1 MNIRAVEGIGASAI
15 AKSSEL
21 FGPDE
26 FLRLLIAELKMQ
38 DPLNP
43 FNPQEMVAQLS
54 TMQMV
59 AENRL
64 ARQQQRFIQALQ
76 LLGRHIVWQEEQTGS
91 TLSGEVTA
99 IWREGDSLCV
109 LVNDTAVPLEAIKFV
124 R

>member
-1 MNIRAVEGIGASAI
+1 MHIRAVDSTGAREI
-15 AKSSEL
+15 AKSPEL

-26 FLRLLIAELKMQ
+26 FLRLLLAELKMQ

-64 ARQQQRFIQALQ
+64 ARQQQRFVQALQ
-76 LLGRHIVWQEEQTGS
+76 LLGRHIIWQDTQTGQQF
-91 TLSGEVTA
+91 SGEVTA
-99 IWREGDSLCV
+99 IWREGDAISV
-109 LVNDTAVPLEAIKFV
+109 LVNDSAVPLEAIKIV